1 MSIEPELRRAE
12 IGDEANLRSLVQE
25 FVASFE
31 LEPESYKS
39 SFHQLVRNESAFV
52 MVAESDGQLVGYIL
66 GFIHDT
72 FYANGP
78 VGWVEEIMVH
88 SEYRRTGLGGR
99 LMDSFESWCKSRGAI
114 LSALATRRASK
125 FYEAIGYE
133 ESATYYRRLL

>member
-1 MSIEPELRRAE
+1 MSIEPKLRRAE
-12 IGDEANLRSLVQE
+12 IGDEARLLSLVQE

-31 LEPESYKS
+31 LEPDSYKKS
-39 SFHQLVRNESAFV
+39 VHRLVRNESAFV
-52 MVAESDGQLVGYIL
+52 MVAEADGQLVGYIL
-66 GFIHDT
+66 GFVHDT

-78 VGWVEEIMVH
+78 VAWVEEIMVH
-88 SEYRRTGLGGR
+88 SEHRRTGLGGR
-99 LMDSFESWCKSRGAI
+99 LMDSFESWCKSRRAI

>member
-1 MSIEPELRRAE
+1 MSIEPKLRRAE
-12 IGDEANLRSLVQE
+12 IGDEARLLSLVQE

-31 LEPESYKS
+31 LEPDSYKM
-39 SFHQLVRNESAFV
+39 SFHRLVRNESAFV
-52 MVAESDGQLVGYIL
+52 MVAEANGQLVGYIL
-66 GFIHDT
+66 GFVHDT

-78 VGWVEEIMVH
+78 VAWVEEIMVH
-88 SEYRRTGLGGR
+88 SEHRRTGLGGR

>member
-1 MSIEPELRRAE
+1 LLP
-12 IGDEANLRSLVQE
+12 LVQE

-31 LEPESYKS
+31 LQPDLFKASL
-39 SFHQLVRNESAFV
+39 QRLLQNESALV
-52 MVAESDGQLVGYIL
+52 LVAESDGEPVGYVL

-78 VGWVEEIMVH
+78 VAWVEEIMVH
-88 SEYRRTGLGGR
+88 AEHRRTGLGGR
-99 LMDSFESWCKSRGAI
+99 LMESFESWCQTRGAV
-114 LSALATRRASK
+114 LSALATRRANK

>member
-1 MSIEPELRRAE
+1 MNIVPEIRNARLEDATRM
-12 IGDEANLRSLVQE
+12 LPLVQD

-31 LEPESYKS
+31 LEPDAYRA
-39 SFHQLVRNESAFV
+39 SFQRLLQNDSALVL
-52 MVAESDGQLVGYIL
+52 VAESQGHLMGYIL

-88 SEYRRTGLGGR
+88 SEHRRTGLGGR
-99 LMDSFESWCKSRGAI
+99 LMESFESWCQTRGAV

-133 ESATYYRRLL
+133 ESAIYYRRLL

>member
-1 MSIEPELRRAE
+1 MSIELEVRKAE
-12 IGDEANLRSLVQE
+12 PGDETKLLPLVQN

-31 LEPESYKS
+31 LEKS
-39 SFHQLVRNESAFV
+39 SYIASFQRLIQNEAALI
-52 MVAESDGQLVGYIL
+52 MVAETDGQLVAYIL

-78 VGWVEEIMVH
+78 VAWVEEIMVH
-88 SEYRRTGLGGR
+88 SDYRRTGLGGQ
-99 LMDSFESWCKSRGAI
+99 LMDSFESWCKTEGAV
-114 LSALATRRASK
+114 LSALATRRASE

>member
-1 MSIEPELRRAE
+1 MSIEPKLRRAE
-12 IGDEANLRSLVQE
+12 IGDEARLLSLVQE

-31 LEPESYKS
+31 LEPDSYKT
-39 SFHQLVRNESAFV
+39 SFHRLVRNESAFV
-52 MVAESDGQLVGYIL
+52 MVAEANGQLVGYIL
-66 GFIHDT
+66 GFVHDT

-78 VGWVEEIMVH
+78 VAWVEEIMVH
-88 SEYRRTGLGGR
+88 SEHRRTGLGGR